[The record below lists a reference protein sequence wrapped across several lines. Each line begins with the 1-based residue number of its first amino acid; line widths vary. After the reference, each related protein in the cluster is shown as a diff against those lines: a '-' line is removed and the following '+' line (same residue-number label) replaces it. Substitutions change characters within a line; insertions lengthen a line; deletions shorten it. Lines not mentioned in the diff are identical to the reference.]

1 MRRGEPG
8 AVLSAGPPGGRRRV
22 VGWLVASVLVAACTA
37 GFAAL
42 DLPSPLLFGAVVGS
56 MAYAVFGTGRRIGA
70 LGTLPTL
77 TLPRRAPIVGQ
88 AVIGVSIG
96 ALIDPTTLRELAGST
111 GAAIAVAGLA
121 TLAVSI
127 VSGWVFARVGGLS
140 AATGVF
146 SMIAGGASGITAIAR
161 ELGADD
167 RVVSV
172 IQYVRVLLILVGM
185 PVVAALV
192 FRPEHTGAVLVTG
205 GSASWVVSL
214 AYVVGCGV
222 VGTYVGTALRL
233 PAGALLGP
241 LAVAIGVGLLVA
253 SRTSIALGVPDLVL
267 SFGYVLIGAYVGLRF
282 TPTTLRSIARLL
294 PAAIGLIVAV
304 IVVSAGL
311 GVLLARVTGQSA
323 LDGYLAT
330 TPGGLYAVLATAVDA
345 GADVTFVLAVQ
356 VIRLVIMLAAAPLL
370 SRVLRPG
377 PGRR

>member
-1 MRRGEPG
+1 MAG
-8 AVLSAGPPGGRRRV
+8 A
-22 VGWLVASVLVAACTA
+22 LVAACAA

-42 DLPSPLLFGAVVGS
+42 ELPSPLLFGAVVGS
-56 MAYAVFGTGRRIGA
+56 MAYAVGGTGRRIWR

-96 ALIDPTTLRELAGST
+96 ALIDPTTLHELAGAT
-111 GAAIAVAGLA
+111 GVAIAVAGLV
-121 TLAVSI
+121 TLALSI
-127 VSGWVFARVGGLS
+127 ASGWVFARVGGLS

-161 ELGADD
+161 DLGADD

-192 FRPEHTGAVLVTG
+192 FRPESTGAVLESG
-205 GSASWVVSL
+205 GTSPWVASL
-214 AYVVGCGV
+214 AYVVGCAV
-222 VGTYVGTALRL
+222 VGTCLGTWLRL

-241 LAVAIGVGLLVA
+241 LTVAIGVGLLVA
-253 SRTSIALGVPDLVL
+253 SRTSVALGVPDLVL
-267 SFGYVLIGAYVGLRF
+267 SCGYVLIGAYVGLRF
-282 TPTTLRSIARLL
+282 TPTALRSIARLL
-294 PAAIGLIVAV
+294 PAAVGLIVAV

-311 GVLLARVTGQSA
+311 GVVLARLTGQSA

-356 VIRLVIMLAAAPLL
+356 VIRLIIMLAAAPVL
-370 SRVLRPG
+370 SRLLRPRPAAG
-377 PGRR
+377 QG